1 MDPKKLIA
9 GWLAGTLEPPP
20 AGRLVGFRVTGFQD
34 GVLRTEMDAGPEHH
48 NPMGTVHGGIL
59 CDLADAAMGTA
70 FAATLEEGES
80 FTTMDLQARFF
91 VAVRAGHLVAEARVV
106 ERGRNAGFVEAD
118 VTDAEGRT
126 IARFASTC
134 VVLRRPPA

>member
-9 GWLAGTLEPPP
+9 GWLDGTLEPPP
-20 AGRLVGFRVTGFQD
+20 AGRLVGFRVTGFTD
-34 GVLRTEMDAGPEHH
+34 GVVRTEMDAGPEHH

-70 FAATLEEGES
+70 FAATLGEGES
-80 FTTMDLQARFF
+80 FTTLDLSARYFQ
-91 VAVRAGHLVAEARVV
+91 AVRAGHLVAEARVV
-106 ERGRNAGFVEAD
+106 QRGKSVGFVEAD

-126 IARFASTC
+126 VAHFASTC
-134 VVLRRPPA
+134 VVLRRS

>member
-9 GWLAGTLEPPP
+9 GWLDGTLEPPP
-20 AGRLVGFRVTGFQD
+20 AGRLVGFRVTGFTD
-34 GVLRTEMDAGPEHH
+34 GVVRTEMDAGPEHH

-70 FAATLEEGES
+70 FAATLGEGES
-80 FTTMDLQARFF
+80 FTTLDLSARYFQ
-91 VAVRAGHLVAEARVV
+91 AVRAGHLVAEARVAQ
-106 ERGRNAGFVEAD
+106 RGKNVGFVEAD

-126 IARFASTC
+126 VARFASTC
-134 VVLRRPPA
+134 VVLRRS